1 MERKGKISL
10 ILTLFGI
17 LAAVSLL
24 GTTRTFSFAF
34 ADTNFVVAECPV
46 VSNGDDEE
54 SGKCPDMKTIQNED
68 ERSGNEQ
75 RDTSTAGNDTV
86 DEQRDTSTPSDHT
99 VDEQSDTRP
108 PVTSGPVNPF
118 GP

>member
-17 LAAVSLL
+17 LATVSLL
-24 GTTRTFSFAF
+24 GSTRTFSFAF

-54 SGKCPDMKTIQNED
+54 SGKCPDLKTIQNED

-75 RDTSTAGNDTV
+75 SDTSTSGDDTV
-86 DEQRDTSTPSDHT
+86 DEQN
-99 VDEQSDTRP
+99 DTRP
-108 PVTSGPVNPF
+108 PVTTGPVIPSGPVNPF

>member
-1 MERKGKISL
+1 MERKGKLSL
-10 ILTLFGI
+10 ILMLFGI
-17 LAAVSLL
+17 LVTVSLL
-24 GTTRTFSFAF
+24 ESTRTFSFAF

-54 SGKCPDMKTIQNED
+54 SGKCPDLKTIQNEG
-68 ERSGNEQ
+68 ERIGNEQ
-75 RDTSTAGNDTV
+75 SDA
-86 DEQRDTSTPSDHT
+86 STPSDRT

-108 PVTSGPVNPF
+108 PITSGPVNPF

>member
-10 ILTLFGI
+10 ILMFFGI
-17 LAAVSLL
+17 LATVSLL
-24 GTTRTFSFAF
+24 ESTRTFSFAF

-54 SGKCPDMKTIQNED
+54 SGKCPDMKTTQNEG
-68 ERSGNEQ
+68 ERSGN
-75 RDTSTAGNDTV
+75 
-86 DEQRDTSTPSDHT
+86 
-99 VDEQSDTRP
+99 EQSDTRP
-108 PVTSGPVNPF
+108 PTTSGLVNPF